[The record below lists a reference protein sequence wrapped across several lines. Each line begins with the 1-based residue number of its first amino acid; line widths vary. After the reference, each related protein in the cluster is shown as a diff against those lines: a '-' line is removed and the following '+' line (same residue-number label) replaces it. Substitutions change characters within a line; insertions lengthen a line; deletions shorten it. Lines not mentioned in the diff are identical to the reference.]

1 MFTRLGNWTDDHD
14 CTTVIKENI
23 RPQSDLSD
31 NPFQNADS
39 ITFPDG
45 SYAWDKSGQLK
56 AFYVLVTYHN
66 ILEACILSGIKL
78 GKADKLVAVTRAE
91 ILGSGHKVNI
101 YTDDK
106 YVFGICHA
114 TGQI

>member
-1 MFTRLGNWTDDHD
+1 M
-14 CTTVIKENI
+14 
-23 RPQSDLSD
+23 
-31 NPFQNADS
+31 
-39 ITFPDG
+39 
-45 SYAWDKSGQLK
+45 
-56 AFYVLVTYHN
+56 
-66 ILEACILSGIKL
+66 EACILSGIKL